1 MYQLRIRALLS
12 ALWCQIGVLTL
23 LLAGARYFMFHIFID
38 PRQISGHAAAIEHM
52 WLTGIRFDLRVTAI
66 LLSPCLVLGLLI
78 AAREKG
84 WRWLA
89 RCARI
94 YLGLVAFVVIMVS
107 IINYYYYQTYH
118 DFIDIFAFG
127 LVEDESSAVLK
138 SIWQDY
144 PILSALFAAAA
155 ITAFDTVLTRHF
167 LTPRRRRDAS
177 RWPVGLFA
185 LYLFLTLLLF
195 AAMARGSLATFPLRR
210 NDSQISTITALNK
223 MTPNGLIALS
233 WAVGDHNLDVKF
245 TPVSRRAGA
254 VLLRQSGLN
263 SLDARTPANPWLRD
277 HRPNVVMALMESMG
291 SNMLVFDHMPDN
303 DLLGALRKPF
313 ADDFVFRRF
322 VSEGNGTAPSLAA
335 LFFHSPVQNISHSSA
350 QRVPLADTPFA
361 VYKKA
366 GYNVIFITSGSLMWR
381 NLGNYLPFQGV
392 DRVFGQETLESL
404 YPESRQEVT
413 DWGVPD
419 DYAFRLAAKLL
430 AQATQPTFIAILT
443 VTNHPPYIVPPHYHP
458 KPAYASAQ
466 MMAHAEVPRQAQEN
480 ILRTYQY
487 GTDSLGEFIATIK
500 DSPLGDNTLIAAAGD
515 HQMRRLKAFNPR
527 EQFLDRAV
535 PFYLYIPKIILDNS
549 PWRYDPSRIG
559 SHKDIMPT
567 LYAYSLSDTPY
578 QALGG
583 RNMLAPVD
591 DGSRAFGYN
600 VDLWVD
606 DRGVYPLTGR
616 PALYPWTPDGGLTLQ
631 PAAGPVDTSRM
642 QRFTAYPALL
652 RWQLNARIKGFS
664 D

>member
-23 LLAGARYFMFHIFID
+23 LLVGSRYFMFHVFVD
-38 PRQISGHAAAIEHM
+38 PRQIIGHAAAIEHM

-66 LLSPCLVLGLLI
+66 LLAPCLVFGLVI
-78 AAREKG
+78 AVREKG
-84 WRWLA
+84 WTWLA
-89 RCARI
+89 RCARV

-118 DFIDIFAFG
+118 NFIDIFAFG
-127 LVEDESSAVLK
+127 LVDDESSAVVK

-144 PILSALFAAAA
+144 PILSGVLAA
-155 ITAFDTVLTRHF
+155 IAITLCDTALTRHF
-167 LTPRRRRDAS
+167 LPPRRRLEKS
-177 RWPVGLFA
+177 RWPVGVFA
-185 LYLFLTLLLF
+185 LYLILSLLLF
-195 AAMARGSLATFPLRR
+195 AAMARGSINTFPLRR

-223 MTPNGLIALS
+223 LTPNGLIAVS
-233 WAVGDHNLDVKF
+233 WAVGDHNLDVRF
-245 TPVSRRAGA
+245 TPASHQAGTL
-254 VLLRQSGLN
+254 LLRQAGLN
-263 SLDARTPANPWLRD
+263 SLDARTPVNPWLAD

-291 SNMLVFDHMPDN
+291 NNMLSFDHMPDN

-313 ADDFVFRRF
+313 ATDFVFRRF

-350 QRVPLADTPFA
+350 QHLPLSDTPFA

-366 GYNVIFITSGSLMWR
+366 GYKVIFITSGSLMWR
-381 NLGNYLPFQGV
+381 NLGNYLPYQGV
-392 DRVFGQETLESL
+392 DQVFGQETLESL
-404 YPESRQEVT
+404 YPASRHEVT

-430 AQATQPTFIAILT
+430 AEATQPTFISILT
-443 VTNHPPYIVPPHYHP
+443 VTNHPPYIVPPHYRP
-458 KPAYASAQ
+458 NPVAASAE
-466 MMAHAEVPRQAQEN
+466 MMAHAEVPRPAQEN

-500 DSPLGDNTLIAAAGD
+500 SSPLGDNTLIAATGD
-515 HQMRRLKAFNPR
+515 HQMRRLKASYPR
-527 EQFLDRAV
+527 EQFLDRGV
-535 PFYLYIPKIILDNS
+535 PFYLYVPKAILDNS
-549 PWRYDPSRIG
+549 PWRFDPSRIG

-583 RNMLAPVD
+583 RNMLAPRD
-591 DGSRAFGYN
+591 DSSRAFGYN
-600 VDLWVD
+600 AELWID
-606 DRGVYPLTGR
+606 DKGAYPLTGR
-616 PALYPWTPDGGLTLQ
+616 PVLYPWANDGGLMLQ
-631 PAAGPVDTSRM
+631 PDAEPVDKA
-642 QRFTAYPALL
+642 QILRFTAYPELL
-652 RWQLNARIKGFS
+652 RWQLNGRIKGFTQ
-664 D
+664 